1 MYAHGQSHPGI
12 GLPASSINPLT
23 IARVCSPRLS
33 RPALAHSYAL
43 PQPTEPTSLSLS
55 PQASLPHPSADVND
69 PFIISPLLK
78 LPEAFG
84 SAYVGET
91 FSCTLC
97 ANNELQPGDDTKS
110 VSGVRV
116 TADMQTPSAPNGIS
130 LELEPREEDETAAG
144 GVLDVGKS
152 LQKILTFELREEG
165 SHTLAVTVTY
175 TETQLGGEGQA
186 AGGRVRTFRK
196 LYQFVAQQLIT
207 VKTKISELP
216 AKGGGLSKF
225 VLEAQLENSG
235 EGSLSL
241 EVTSPT
247 GQAQK
252 QHGLRSRRQK
262 LMYHCVAARH
272 HQRRVAVQVVV
283 AQHATQRVARRS
295 PTPARAGLRRCV
307 AGGVSPGTATRRAGR
322 IYSTG
327 GKGDGETDA
336 GPKPVCAM
344 AQPSRRARLSE
355 DWTAVHSDA
364 VKWLMVKKPCR
375 DDDEKSAK
383 MLLRLFCR
391 EGGWVNSA

>member
-1 MYAHGQSHPGI
+1 MAHARTASTSE
-12 GLPASSINPLT
+12 GLRGPHSVSLK
-23 IARVCSPRLS
+23 VLRLS

-241 EVTSPT
+241 EPVIINAESPFKSSSLNMPLNASPEDPPHLPVLGSGDVLQVAYLLEQQQGAPEGYTPPAVRET
-247 GQAQK
+247 G
-252 QHGLRSRRQK
+252 RRM
-262 LMYHCVAARH
+262 LVRNLF
-272 HQRRVAVQVVV
+272 VQW
-283 AQHATQRVARRS
+283 RS
-295 PTPARAGLRRCV
+295 PQ
-307 AGGVSPGTATRRAGR
+307 GGRGSLKIGPLYTRTR
-322 IYSTG
+322 
-327 GKGDGETDA
+327 
-336 GPKPVCAM
+336 
-344 AQPSRRARLSE
+344 
-355 DWTAVHSDA
+355 
-364 VKWLMVKKPCR
+364 
-375 DDDEKSAK
+375 
-383 MLLRLFCR
+383 
-391 EGGWVNSA
+391 